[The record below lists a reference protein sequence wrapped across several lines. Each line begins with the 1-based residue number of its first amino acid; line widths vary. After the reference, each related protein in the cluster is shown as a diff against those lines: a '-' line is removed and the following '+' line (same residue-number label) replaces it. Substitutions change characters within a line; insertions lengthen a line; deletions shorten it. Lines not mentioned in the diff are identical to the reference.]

1 MLSEICAE
9 IRNYFVKP
17 CEDIHKGD
25 FVISNGVL
33 ESAPFLQDGQ
43 YFRIIGSIFNDGVWK
58 YGVDTL
64 KDETFNGEVWAMRV
78 PQTVI
83 DLSDAIDAWNEEN
96 KDTLSSPFQSE
107 SFGGYSYSKQ
117 STGGYGS
124 SANAAYSWKNQ
135 FATALNPWR
144 RLSVL

>member
-1 MLSEICAE
+1 MLTELCAE
-9 IRNYFVKP
+9 IRNYFIKP
-17 CEDIHKGD
+17 SEDIHRGD
-25 FVISNGVL
+25 FSVSGGAL
-33 ESAPFLQDGQ
+33 ESASFLQDGQ
-43 YFRIIGSIFNDGVWK
+43 YFRIVGSVFNDGVWK
-58 YGVDTL
+58 YGTDVL

-83 DLSDAIDAWNEEN
+83 DLSKAIDDWNEEN

-117 STGGYGS
+117 SAGSYGS
-124 SANAAYSWKNQ
+124 STNAAYSWKNQ